1 MQYWLECWRKY
12 AVFSGRARR
21 KEYWMFFLFNF
32 LVSFAL
38 GFVLG
43 VIGSPEAAGP
53 VNALYSLAALL
64 PGLGVACRRLHDT
77 GRSAWWFLIVLVPIV
92 GSIVFL
98 VFMCSDSQPG
108 SNEYGPNPK
117 AS

>member
-38 GFVLG
+38 GFALG

-53 VNALYSLAALL
+53 VSALYSLAALL

-77 GRSAWWFLIVLVPIV
+77 GRSAWWFLILLVPIV

-108 SNEYGPNPK
+108 PNEYGPNPK
-117 AS
+117 TV